1 MNDSATVKL
10 LANGSARIFGQLMLL
25 MYIVGVDC
33 DYINIVKHINSKN

>member
-10 LANGSARIFGQLMLL
+10 LAINGSARIFFGQLMLL

-33 DYINIVKHINSKN
+33 DYIKRYL